1 MIQNFNAISMLLK
14 ITPFRYVVPLPLAL
28 KCRLQIVCDI
38 VIQTI
43 TKPDLRQQMTE
54 SSESLC
60 SEQPMLVSC
69 CAN

>member
-14 ITPFRYVVPLPLAL
+14 IITPFRYVPVPLAL
-28 KCRLQIVCDI
+28 KCCLQIVCDM
-38 VIQTI
+38 I